1 MDLEQLEAFALG
13 DRDAALAQLVPGTED
28 HDYAR
33 ALVLQARG
41 AFAEVDAL
49 LADWRTRHGQTE
61 RWVRIDRRQLLHA
74 LGTLDPA
81 ALDRVRDELD
91 VELDHQADLDS
102 ERPRRPTRLDPS
114 VIDPARLIDHA
125 RRRDT
130 DLRGVTDEGLI
141 ALLDVEGDEP
151 WRGAGGGDPAGSA
164 GGAGGFPRGI
174 DAPRRRALLQ
184 RVPWTPRPRLVQVI
198 AADLADKTSQG
209 FGSLPIHAALTRDQ
223 LDALAAAVPA
233 LRAHPAW
240 VGAYL
245 QRLLPPAHVDL
256 AGDPDARAAYLD
268 ALWAF
273 VVGLPAAFNPL
284 RASVAWHRL
293 AHDRARGRYDRARL
307 VDFLRV
313 PRRADSTRRAWISG
327 IKADDLA
334 DLARHAPGS
343 PFPVVSDPEPVVR
356 DALHHFLARE
366 DGTAFAEWLDAAWLE
381 RELATARL
389 LAGDPDVER
398 WTTKL
403 GAAAAAALRDRVDL
417 DLAPDNPTR
426 HAADAAVALA
436 VDVKHVPAL
445 TVKVFRIDELAY
457 FLAHGRQVSTDLD
470 LDGLT
475 GGFEQALRFDAPPMH
490 RVRRMI
496 ELPACAR
503 PGTYVVE
510 LIGNGKASRALIRK
524 GRLRY
529 AARIGAAGTVVTIAD
544 DHGRPVDGAS
554 DADPGGAAIWSSGR
568 EYRPG
573 PDGAI
578 TLPFSTSDPGRVL
591 LVGGG
596 VTMLEQ
602 VPVVD
607 ERYALHVQVALERE
621 ALAAG
626 GTARALI
633 RARLTVAGAPAPISL
648 LTSARVEITTTD
660 GHGVASSREQPITL
674 ADDHDPVVEWAMP
687 TGVAQVTLAV
697 RGKVRSISQ
706 QRDVDLAETTTIA
719 VAEIHR
725 GSELEALYLAHTTDG
740 WVISVLG
747 KTGEPR
753 RRRQV
758 NLQLHHRAVHDEI
771 SVALETD
778 DRGRIELGP
787 LPGVLRLGAATASIS
802 AAWPLAAAPAHAQT
816 VTVVE
821 GTPAVMPLSHP
832 LRGDAEL
839 AAATLVELRHG
850 APLRDAGELLRA
862 EPGALIAIGLP
873 AGDYVL
879 AHPRAGRVAI
889 RVVPAATPVVAGWAM
904 LPAAAA
910 ELSPRRARLGAV
922 EVGKDSIRIEVLDAG
937 PRARVHVV
945 ATRLAS
951 TLAGAG
957 FVHAPRA
964 ARHRDDPAVVSQ
976 YQSGRELGDEYRYV
990 IERRTSPRRP
1000 GLMLDRPGL
1009 LLNPWAVRATSTGV
1023 AVAAAGGAYA
1033 PAAAR
1038 FAAPSAPA
1046 PRPQAERRAVDHAA
1060 FATHDFVPRP
1070 PVVLANLRPDASGA
1084 ITVERAALAGMGEV
1098 TIYVVDPGAV
1108 CERRVA
1114 LPEVTEPPLD
1124 LRLRAGPGEPW
1135 RTDGGGD
1142 PTGFAGGAGAGPRG
1156 IDPERHVIERK
1167 DVVGLAAG
1175 DTLVIDDLAAA
1186 RAELVDTVGK
1196 AYRYLLALSGDADLR
1211 EWGFVATWHEHSDAD
1226 KRAAYSKY
1234 ACHELHLFLHAKDRA
1249 FFDAV
1254 VRPYLAHKQPRTFV
1268 DRWLLGEDL
1277 TAYTQPWRLGRL
1289 NTVERCLLIG
1299 AVRGPI
1305 ADAVRRSIGDAVDL
1319 IPPDPERDGALIDG
1333 LLGASALAPDAEL
1346 EHESFG
1352 AAMKGGLADRAM
1364 LEQERSIVTL
1374 AAPAAAGGGGA
1385 PPSPPKLAKKR
1396 ARVAAAEESLDE
1408 ADAPYD
1414 GDLARRDQ
1422 AAPHY
1427 RGADLTQEW
1436 AEHDWWHT
1444 RPAIPGADFIA
1455 PNRFWRDFAAHRAG
1469 TGTAPF
1475 LSPHL
1480 GLCTSRFAELL
1491 CALAVLELPFV
1502 AGAHATQTAEGR
1514 LTVRAATHTLVARRQ
1529 LAEVAAP
1536 AAPASILIGQHLVR
1550 ADDRTEWDGAE
1561 EREKHVTGELLAG
1574 VVYTDLVA
1582 VTNPTSAP
1590 VRVEL
1595 LVQIPRGAIA
1605 VDNGVATRTVHL
1617 ALDAYGTATHETS
1630 FYFPLP
1636 GRYVHYPAHVARKG
1650 ELLAWAAPA
1659 THEVV
1664 LEPSAI
1670 DPTSWRHLAQRGTLD
1685 QVVGF
1690 LATANLGRIDAS
1702 DVAWRMKDRA
1712 WFERVT
1718 AALAARGGYDDELWG
1733 YAIHHRDG
1741 QRLREWL
1748 EHQDDFLRPAGRLD
1762 AGPVAVDEAE
1772 RGWHEHLEYAPLVNA
1787 RAHRLG
1793 ARARILNDG
1802 LAAQYRAALET
1813 IALRPATDRDR
1824 ARAAHYLFT
1833 QDRLDEALALVDV
1846 IDPARAGSQL
1856 QLDYLRAYAACARG
1870 ELATARTLAAPWI
1883 AHPVDRWRHRF
1894 AALVQILD
1902 EAEAAPGASSTAV
1915 TTDPESRDQ
1924 RMADLAARQPAFE
1937 LAVDRDGVVV
1947 DHRNLDGLEL
1957 RFHPMELELLFS
1969 RQPFVQS
1976 DTTRFSFVDPGRT
1989 ERLAFTGDGRTR
2001 VGWPAGLATGSVV
2014 VEAVAAGARK
2024 AVAHYAHDLLVTVAH
2039 QYGQLH
2045 VIRASDRAALP
2056 ATYVKVFARQPGG
2069 AVAFYKDGYT
2079 DLRGRFDYATLSTD
2093 DLTRVERFAILVA
2106 SDAAGAL
2113 VLEAGAPPR

>member
-1 MDLEQLEAFALG
+1 
-13 DRDAALAQLVPGTED
+13 
-28 HDYAR
+28 
-33 ALVLQARG
+33 
-41 AFAEVDAL
+41 
-49 LADWRTRHGQTE
+49 
-61 RWVRIDRRQLLHA
+61 
-74 LGTLDPA
+74 
-81 ALDRVRDELD
+81 
-91 VELDHQADLDS
+91 
-102 ERPRRPTRLDPS
+102 
-114 VIDPARLIDHA
+114 
-125 RRRDT
+125 
-130 DLRGVTDEGLI
+130 
-141 ALLDVEGDEP
+141 
-151 WRGAGGGDPAGSA
+151 
-164 GGAGGFPRGI
+164 
-174 DAPRRRALLQ
+174 
-184 RVPWTPRPRLVQVI
+184 
-198 AADLADKTSQG
+198 
-209 FGSLPIHAALTRDQ
+209 
-223 LDALAAAVPA
+223 
-233 LRAHPAW
+233 
-240 VGAYL
+240 
-245 QRLLPPAHVDL
+245 
-256 AGDPDARAAYLD
+256 
-268 ALWAF
+268 
-273 VVGLPAAFNPL
+273 
-284 RASVAWHRL
+284 
-293 AHDRARGRYDRARL
+293 
-307 VDFLRV
+307 
-313 PRRADSTRRAWISG
+313 
-327 IKADDLA
+327 
-334 DLARHAPGS
+334 
-343 PFPVVSDPEPVVR
+343 
-356 DALHHFLARE
+356 
-366 DGTAFAEWLDAAWLE
+366 
-381 RELATARL
+381 
-389 LAGDPDVER
+389 
-398 WTTKL
+398 
-403 GAAAAAALRDRVDL
+403 
-417 DLAPDNPTR
+417 
-426 HAADAAVALA
+426 
-436 VDVKHVPAL
+436 
-445 TVKVFRIDELAY
+445 
-457 FLAHGRQVSTDLD
+457 
-470 LDGLT
+470 
-475 GGFEQALRFDAPPMH
+475 
-490 RVRRMI
+490 
-496 ELPACAR
+496 
-503 PGTYVVE
+503 
-510 LIGNGKASRALIRK
+510 
-524 GRLRY
+524 
-529 AARIGAAGTVVTIAD
+529 
-544 DHGRPVDGAS
+544 
-554 DADPGGAAIWSSGR
+554 
-568 EYRPG
+568 
-573 PDGAI
+573 
-578 TLPFSTSDPGRVL
+578 
-591 LVGGG
+591 
-596 VTMLEQ
+596 
-602 VPVVD
+602 
-607 ERYALHVQVALERE
+607 
-621 ALAAG
+621 
-626 GTARALI
+626 
-633 RARLTVAGAPAPISL
+633 
-648 LTSARVEITTTD
+648 
-660 GHGVASSREQPITL
+660 
-674 ADDHDPVVEWAMP
+674 
-687 TGVAQVTLAV
+687 
-697 RGKVRSISQ
+697 
-706 QRDVDLAETTTIA
+706 
-719 VAEIHR
+719 
-725 GSELEALYLAHTTDG
+725 
-740 WVISVLG
+740 
-747 KTGEPR
+747 
-753 RRRQV
+753 
-758 NLQLHHRAVHDEI
+758 
-771 SVALETD
+771 
-778 DRGRIELGP
+778 
-787 LPGVLRLGAATASIS
+787 
-802 AAWPLAAAPAHAQT
+802 
-816 VTVVE
+816 
-821 GTPAVMPLSHP
+821 
-832 LRGDAEL
+832 
-839 AAATLVELRHG
+839 
-850 APLRDAGELLRA
+850 
-862 EPGALIAIGLP
+862 
-873 AGDYVL
+873 
-879 AHPRAGRVAI
+879 
-889 RVVPAATPVVAGWAM
+889 
-904 LPAAAA
+904 
-910 ELSPRRARLGAV
+910 
-922 EVGKDSIRIEVLDAG
+922 
-937 PRARVHVV
+937 
-945 ATRLAS
+945 
-951 TLAGAG
+951 
-957 FVHAPRA
+957 
-964 ARHRDDPAVVSQ
+964 
-976 YQSGRELGDEYRYV
+976 
-990 IERRTSPRRP
+990 
-1000 GLMLDRPGL
+1000 
-1009 LLNPWAVRATSTGV
+1009 
-1023 AVAAAGGAYA
+1023 
-1033 PAAAR
+1033 
-1038 FAAPSAPA
+1038 
-1046 PRPQAERRAVDHAA
+1046 
-1060 FATHDFVPRP
+1060 
-1070 PVVLANLRPDASGA
+1070 
-1084 ITVERAALAGMGEV
+1084 
-1098 TIYVVDPGAV
+1098 
-1108 CERRVA
+1108 
-1114 LPEVTEPPLD
+1114 
-1124 LRLRAGPGEPW
+1124 
-1135 RTDGGGD
+1135 
-1142 PTGFAGGAGAGPRG
+1142 
-1156 IDPERHVIERK
+1156 VIERK

-1175 DTLVIDDLAAA
+1175 DSLVIDDLATA

-1211 EWGFVATWHEHSDAD
+1211 EWGFVATWHERSDAD
-1226 KRAAYSKY
+1226 KRATYSKY

-1277 TAYTQPWRLGRL
+1277 TAYAQPWRLGRL

-1305 ADAVRRSIGDAVDL
+1305 ADAVRRLIGDAVDL

-1346 EHESFG
+1346 EAESFG
-1352 AAMKGGLADRAM
+1352 AAMKGGRADLM
-1364 LEQERSIVTL
+1364 EEQAKDKKMVTL
-1374 AAPAAAGGGGA
+1374 SAPGGGG
-1385 PPSPPKLAKKR
+1385 PPPAPPKLAKRR
-1396 ARVAAAEESLDE
+1396 ARGADRAEAEESLDE
-1408 ADAPYD
+1408 ADAPFD

-1422 AAPHY
+1422 QAPHY

-1469 TGTAPF
+1469 GTGGTGPQSGPAGHGPDGSGDAVAGTPF

-1480 GLCTSRFAELL
+1480 GLCTSRFAEML

-1502 AGAHATQTAEGR
+1502 AGAHAVHTAEGR
-1514 LTVRAATHTLVARRQ
+1514 MTVRAATHTLVARRQ

-1590 VRVEL
+1590 ARIEL

-1670 DPTSWRHLAQRGTLD
+1670 DATSWRHLAQRGTLD

-1690 LATANLGRIDAS
+1690 LATANLGRLDPS

-1718 AALAARGGYDDELWG
+1718 AALAARGGYDDELWA
-1733 YAIHHRDG
+1733 YAIQHRDAA
-1741 QRLREWL
+1741 RLREWL

-1802 LAAQYRAALET
+1802 LAEQYRAALET

-1870 ELATARTLAAPWI
+1870 ELAAARALAAPWL

-1915 TTDPESRDQ
+1915 ATDPDSRDQ

-2001 VGWPAGLATGSVV
+2001 VAWPAGLATGSVV

-2045 VIRASDRAALP
+2045 VTRASDRAALP

-2113 VLEAGAPPR
+2113 VLEAGPPPR